1 VYGFIPNHLF
11 YNNRNRRSP
20 LHGIVGSYVLGT
32 GGLVMIGASRTIS
45 GVFGIAAAGKCQG
58 LLLINVTD
66 CICNIGPFA
75 SIL

>member
-1 VYGFIPNHLF
+1 MVLF
-11 YNNRNRRSP
+11 QIIYFTIIGIAGP
-20 LHGIVGSYVLGT
+20 LLHGIVGSYVLGT

-66 CICNIGPFA
+66 SICNIGPFA
-75 SIL
+75 SIP